1 MLWLE
6 KTFTVM
12 IRELWLALNR
22 MLTVH
27 GLRLRLRKRRTGPAY
42 TPVSGNLLYVAA
54 SSLPFHT
61 SGYTTRTHEVIRA
74 LKNAGITVHVMTRPG
89 YPWDRRDR
97 LCDPASEMTRVEDVF
112 YTHNRSPSN
121 HRPVF
126 QYAMQAAPVIAR
138 AATAHQ
144 AAIIHAASNHTNA
157 LPALLAARTLGIP
170 FHYEMRGLWELTRVS
185 RMPEFEGSQ
194 AYRQGLAL
202 EALVAHHADRV
213 YVISEQLKQ
222 YLAEQWGVPAD
233 RMALLPNCVDPE
245 RIFPSETTPT
255 QPGVIGYAG
264 SLINYEG
271 LDVLVDAV
279 DILTRNGVDIQVRIA
294 GSGEARPQLEAQ
306 VQRLGLTDRIH
317 FLGVLE
323 PGAAREMISGCS
335 LVCIPRKPFTVCCI
349 VPPIKLAEALALN
362 KPVIVPDL
370 PVFRDEL
377 GGPQSGWFF
386 SPGDAGDLS
395 HVIANA
401 LEDPAEI
408 VKRGRC
414 AREYVVTQRNW
425 QLFVSEMAASC
436 RIENH

>member
-1 MLWLE
+1 MQWLKKGFDAMIGE
-6 KTFTVM
+6 PWLAISRIFTV
-12 IRELWLALNR
+12 L
-22 MLTVH
+22 
-27 GLRLRLRKRRTGPAY
+27 GLGVCLRQRRRNPAY
-42 TPVSGNLLYVAA
+42 VPLPGRIVYVAA

-74 LKNAGITVHVMTRPG
+74 LKAAGLDVVVLTRPG

-97 LCDPASEMTRVEDVF
+97 LCDPALEMTQVEDVF
-112 YTHNRSPSN
+112 YAHERRPSN
-121 HRPVF
+121 NRPVF
-126 QYAMQAAPVIAR
+126 QYTMQAAPVIAG
-138 AATAHQ
+138 AARKHR

-157 LPALLAARTLGIP
+157 LPALLAARRLGIP

-245 RIFPSETTPT
+245 RIFLSETTPA

-279 DILTRNGVDIQVRIA
+279 DILTRNGLDIQVRIA

-306 VQRLGLTDRIH
+306 VQRLGLMDRIH
-317 FLGVLE
+317 FLGVLP
-323 PGAAREMISGCS
+323 PGAARQMISDCS
-335 LVCIPRKPFTVCCI
+335 VVCIPRRPFTVCRMI
-349 VPPIKLAEALALN
+349 PPIKLAEALALE

-377 GGPQSGWFF
+377 GDSRSGWFF
-386 SPGDAGDLS
+386 KPGDAESLAEVMAEALGDDAELS
-395 HVIANA
+395 A
-401 LEDPAEI
+401 
-408 VKRGRC
+408 RGKC
-414 AREYVVTQRNW
+414 ARDHVSTRRNW
-425 QLFVSEMAASC
+425 QLFVSEIAASC
-436 RIENH
+436 RMEKH